1 MKKSLFASLLIALLF
16 VLTSFATAGDIKT
29 DIAGHTYT
37 VNLAGTVYELR
48 FTQGPFGPGPCGKAE
63 LTADGSVLATYDFYT
78 SGDMVTI
85 TNLGNFYYRDWE
97 LIWIQGQFLALDG
110 DESDK

>member
-1 MKKSLFASLLIALLF
+1 MKKSLFACLLIALLF

-37 VNLAGTVYELR
+37 VNLAGTVYEIR

-63 LTADGSVLATYDFYT
+63 LTADESVLATYDFYT
-78 SGDMVTI
+78 NGDLVII
-85 TNLGNFYYRDWE
+85 TNFANFYYRDWR
-97 LIWIQGQFLALDG
+97 LIWIQGQLLVLDG
-110 DESDK
+110 D

>member
-1 MKKSLFASLLIALLF
+1 MKKSLFVCALVALTL

-29 DIAGHTYT
+29 DISGHTYDVT
-37 VNLAGTVYELR
+37 LTGTVYEIH

-63 LTADGSVLATYDFYT
+63 LKANGVVLATYDFYT
-78 SGDMVTI
+78 NGDLVII

-97 LIWIQGQFLALDG
+97 LIWIQGQLLVLAG
-110 DESDK
+110 D

>member
-1 MKKSLFASLLIALLF
+1 MKKSLFVCVLVAFTL
-16 VLTSFATAGDIKT
+16 VLTGLATAGDIKT

-63 LTADGSVLATYDFYT
+63 LTADGTVLATYDFYT
-78 SGDMVTI
+78 NGDLVII
-85 TNLGNFYYRDWE
+85 TNFANFYYRDWR
-97 LIWIQGQFLALDG
+97 LIWIQGQLLVLDG
-110 DESDK
+110 D